1 MNRYSLYVPGR
12 SIIHRLDPRTKLAG
26 LGLSF
31 VIVLLFNDPRYLAA
45 MLAVT
50 LGAGLLSGPAVR
62 RLFGFSS
69 VLLPVLL
76 ATIVMWPLFEQSGRP
91 LLTWHFL
98 RITDIGL
105 LFALAM
111 GQRIIIPSI
120 AALILFITTPRRD
133 VVAGMV
139 AIGLPYQVGFGITIA
154 FGFIPL
160 LVGIGQTIVEAQR
173 ARALEIARGSIGARM
188 RKSISLI
195 VPLMITA
202 MGSVQNL
209 AFSMDSRGYGANRKR
224 TALHPLHLAQRDR
237 TLLVLGGVML
247 VTALA
252 LRLTGHGAIIPGRF

>member
-1 MNRYSLYVPGR
+1 MTRYSLYVPGR
-12 SIIHRLDPRTKLAG
+12 SMIHRLDPRTKLAG

-31 VIVLLFNDPRYLAA
+31 VFVLLFNDPRYLAA
-45 MLAVT
+45 VLAVT

-133 VVAGMV
+133 VVAGLV
-139 AIGLPYQVGFGITIA
+139 AIGLPYQVGFGIAIA

-173 ARALEIARGSIGARM
+173 ARALEISRGSIGARL
-188 RKSISLI
+188 RKSVSLI
-195 VPLMITA
+195 VPLMISA
-202 MGSVQNL
+202 MGTVQNL
-209 AFSMDSRGYGANRKR
+209 AYSMDLRGYGANRR
-224 TALHPLHLAQRDR
+224 CTALHPLHLAPRDR
-237 TLLVLGGVML
+237 TLLLLGGVL
-247 VTALA
+247 LA
-252 LRLTGHGAIIPGRF
+252 AAVVLRLTGHGAIIQGRL